1 LCYPYFWNSPGKG
14 GKMVRAKMR
23 KGRVFVK
30 LTSND
35 RKKVLSLIQKSKER
49 GRVIKRAL
57 VLRMMDQGMSSP
69 QVARTLGMT
78 AMSARN
84 IAWNYDGDGL
94 EAALYDRPRPGQP
107 RRMEQK
113 EISQIVAMVC
123 AFPPEGYARWSVRLI
138 AEEAVKRK
146 IVGKTNRE
154 SIRLILKN
162 HELKPWLKKNVV
174 HGGVDA

>member
-1 LCYPYFWNSPGKG
+1 MTQIKF
-14 GKMVRAKMR
+14 R

-30 LTSND
+30 LTSKD
-35 RKKVLSLIQKSKER
+35 RKKVLFLIRQGKES

-57 VLRMMDQGMSSP
+57 VLRMMDQGTASP
-69 QVARTLGMT
+69 QVAQTLGMT

-84 IAWNYDGDGL
+84 IAWNYDSDGL

-107 RRMEQK
+107 RRMEPK

-123 AFPPEGYARWSVRLI
+123 ASPPEGYAQWSVRLI
-138 AEEAVKRK
+138 AEEAVRRK
-146 IVGKTNRE
+146 IVGRTNRE

-174 HGGVDA
+174 HG